1 MKFLRRFARNRAA
14 VIGAVVIVLYVAVAL
29 AAPWIAPYDPTEND
43 LMMRLKGPSAE
54 HPLGNDELGRDILSR
69 LIWGARTSLGIAVG
83 AVGLALVIGVPLGVV
98 AGYSGGRVD
107 SLLSGL
113 IDVLMS
119 FPGILLAL
127 GIVAVFGFG
136 LVNLT
141 LAVGI
146 YSIPLFARLARA
158 SAFSLRNM
166 EYVEAARAI
175 GEPRWR
181 IMFRHLFPNLTGPL
195 IVEATLRL
203 ATVVLTSST
212 LSFLGLGVQ
221 PPQPEWGA
229 MIATSRQYLRVAPHA
244 TVIPGLALM
253 LVVLAFNLA
262 GDGLRDALDPTMTNR
277 E

>member
-1 MKFLRRFARNRAA
+1 MIL
-14 VIGAVVIVLYVAVAL
+14 IYVAVAL
-29 AAPWIAPYDPTEND
+29 LAPWIAPHDPTENN
-43 LMMRLKGPSAE
+43 LVKRLQGPSAE

-69 LIWGARTSLGIAVG
+69 LIWGARTSLSIAVG

-98 AGYSGGRVD
+98 AGYYGGRID
-107 SLLSGL
+107 SLLTGV
-113 IDVLMS
+113 IDILMA

-127 GIVAVFGFG
+127 GIVAIFGFG

-146 YSIPLFARLARA
+146 YSVPIFARLARA
-158 SAFSLRNM
+158 SAFALRNM

-175 GEPRWR
+175 GEPQWR

-195 IVEATLRL
+195 VVEATLRL

-221 PPQPEWGA
+221 PPHPEWGA
-229 MIATSRQYLRVAPHA
+229 MIATSRQYMRVAPHA

-262 GDGLRDALDPTMTNR
+262 GDGLRDALDPTMRNR